1 MGVSF
6 FKCKKLPVFLYF
18 SCLHKLK
25 EDRFISSPPKPD
37 KVSLEEKPLDE
48 RVNCDTE
55 GVILKS
61 SLKKN
66 GCCDSIGV
74 EEKRNVK
81 WMDFVGKELVEI
93 REFEPL

>member
-25 EDRFISSPPKPD
+25 EDRFISSPHPKPD
-37 KVSLEEKPLDE
+37 KVSLEEKP

-55 GVILKS
+55 TVILKS

-66 GCCDSIGV
+66 GCSDYIGV
-74 EEKRNVK
+74 EKRNVK
-81 WMDFVGKELVEI
+81 WMDLVGKELVEI
-93 REFEPL
+93 REFEPM